1 MQRNPSAPT
10 RSWRRMAMILALTLL
25 LHWQLFAW
33 ISGAAPHRMLTPPAE
48 NLVTLMLRSDPPK
61 QVVAVQSK
69 PPAPVRPM
77 RRNPPKKV
85 FVAVPKPVSDPSPE
99 VAVLPEV
106 VDKSMPEM
114 ASAEPIHP
122 ILPSSPASTS
132 MTTGEQTTAVPS
144 ASEAT
149 SPVAATAAPAGITVA
164 LPPSAEIRY
173 DVQALRGGQTVYGNG
188 KISWRN
194 QGDGYVIDGDA
205 GVLFFSV
212 LTFRSEGSLDQDG
225 IRPRKY
231 SEKRFRKAETNTHF
245 QRAAQIISF
254 SASTEQYPLRGGEQ
268 DRASIIWQLAA
279 IGRGDPLQFQTS
291 NALQVFV
298 AGVRDGELWSIAIL
312 GTESIE
318 VDGSTLLAWHLQ
330 RLPHAGS
337 YDTRVD
343 IWLAPSRE
351 WYPVK
356 LRQTERNGDYLDMTM
371 TKITPL

>member
-1 MQRNPSAPT
+1 
-10 RSWRRMAMILALTLL
+10 MAMILALTLL

-122 ILPSSPASTS
+122 ILPSSPASAS

-149 SPVAATAAPAGITVA
+149 SAVAATAAPAGITVA

-173 DVQALRGGQTVYGNG
+173 DVQALRDGKTVYGNG

-212 LTFRSEGSLDQDG
+212 LTFRSEGSLNQDG

-245 QRAAQIISF
+245 QRAAQVISF

-279 IGRGDPLQFQTS
+279 IGRGDPLQFQTG

-330 RLPHAGS
+330 RLPHPGS